1 MSVTHTRN
9 AEPASSVALITPENY
24 RFLQQEVYRESGIVV
39 DADKHYLLEARLTPL
54 LRTNSQPTLDALCT
68 NMRQRLIPGLT
79 QQVMEALT
87 TNETLFFRD
96 MAPFEAMQLRL
107 LPELR
112 ETLGAQGDIRIWSA
126 AASSG
131 QEAYSIA
138 MLLREQMEQSRK
150 FTILGTDIS
159 GQILQVARE
168 AKYVQFEVNR
178 GLPALYLVKYFIQV
192 GGAWQLKDDIRKTV
206 TFRQFDLRQSMKSL
220 GSFHIIFCRNV
231 LIYFDVETKLKIL
244 DQLWMTLEPGG
255 YLILGSAES
264 VLQHHD
270 RFERISFNGTSLYRK
285 R

>member
-1 MSVTHTRN
+1 MSAAHKGT
-9 AEPASSVALITPENY
+9 ASPASSAALITPENC
-24 RFLQQEVYRESGIVV
+24 RFLQQEVYRQSGIVV

-54 LRTNSQPTLDALCT
+54 LRTHSLPTLDALCT
-68 NMRQRLIPGLT
+68 KMRQGIIPGLT

-96 MAPFEAMQLRL
+96 MAPFEALQLRL

-112 ETLGAQGDIRIWSA
+112 ETLGAHGDIRIWSA

-138 MLLREQMEQSRK
+138 MLLREQVEQSRK

-178 GLPALYLVKYFIQV
+178 GLPESYRVKYFTEV
-192 GGAWQLKDDIRKTV
+192 AGAWQLNDDIRKMV
-206 TFRQFDLRQSMKSL
+206 TFRQFDLRQSMKQL

-244 DQLWMTLEPGG
+244 EQ
-255 YLILGSAES
+255 I
-264 VLQHHD
+264 
-270 RFERISFNGTSLYRK
+270 
-285 R
+285 